1 MNFREIAARLTGVS
15 IPVFGV
21 SWNPPEAEVVQA
33 RRILSFLE
41 DRRVLYMPYEVEVPQ
56 HCIDSVLEIRR
67 FLTEELGRLP
77 HDSDLAAGLRA
88 MRGACRR
95 FLDEGASHIS
105 GPYGYGGPMHACF
118 FGEALGQMRATF
130 GLHIGLIAARN
141 GVDVE
146 DDLARILP
154 ANDDNP
160 HDHL

>member
-33 RRILSFLE
+33 RRVLSFLE
-41 DRRVLYMPYEVEVPQ
+41 DRRVLYVPYEVEVPQ

-67 FLTEELGRLP
+67 FLTDEIGRLP
-77 HDSDLAAGLRA
+77 PDSELTASLRA
-88 MRGACRR
+88 MRSACRR
-95 FLDEGASHIS
+95 FLDEGGSHIS
-105 GPYGYGGPMHACF
+105 GAYGYGGAMHACF

-141 GVDVE
+141 RIDVE

-154 ANDDNP
+154 VSDDDQQ
-160 HDHL
+160 DHL